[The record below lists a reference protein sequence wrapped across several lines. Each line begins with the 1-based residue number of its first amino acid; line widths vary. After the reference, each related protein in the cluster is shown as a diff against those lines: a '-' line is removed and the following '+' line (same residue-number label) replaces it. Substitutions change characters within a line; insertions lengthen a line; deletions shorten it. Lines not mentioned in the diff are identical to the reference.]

1 MATKLVSVVTGG
13 SNQHQTT
20 SAEINGI
27 ATDFISQGV
36 VGAVSNTSGV
46 APATG
51 AFAVNAIGTPN
62 MSVRV
67 TNGVAYVTATPT
79 GGTSQ
84 TFRVTMD
91 ATEDVTIAANATGG
105 TRYDWIYIKLDADK
119 LVNPAVDASDVAT
132 LTTSRSTSAST
143 DNGTPPTYG
152 YCIAVVTVANAASS
166 ITNSNITDSRTRTGV
181 TNLSTSTSSNNVITA
196 PMLSTSAIKLGYTER
211 TSNFTDTTAGSWVDV
226 TSLTVTV
233 TVPAGGRDIKITAFA
248 STLRATGAAGT
259 FVSMSVREGSN
270 VLGMGGFN
278 QGGIAYNQPMNVVA
292 RVSAPS
298 AGSHTYKVSI
308 GQSAAGTITLGAAA
322 SGTASLYDAHTPAFI
337 LVELI

>member
-119 LVNPAVDASDVAT
+119 LVSPAVDASDVVT
-132 LTTSRSTSAST
+132 LTASRSTSSST
-143 DNGTPPTYG
+143 DNGTPPSYG
-152 YCIAVVTVANAASS
+152 YNIAVVTVANGASS
-166 ITNSNITDSRTRTGV
+166 ITNSNITDSRVQTGAK
-181 TNLSTSTSSNNVITA
+181 TSSAQAASGMVVQVVDSLTTGMTTGTTTIPVDNTIPQITEGDQVMSVSITPKSA
-196 PMLSTSAIKLGYTER
+196 ANKLIIDVVTFGSSSIVGSVTAALFQDSTANALAATNGY
-211 TSNFTDTTAGSWVDV
+211 NTTATGMTTLPLSYSMTAGT
-226 TSLTVTV
+226 TSSTTFKVRF
-233 TVPAGGRDIKITAFA
+233 GGN
-248 STLRATGAAGT
+248 SAGT
-259 FVSMSVREGSN
+259 FT
-270 VLGMGGFN
+270 FN
-278 QGGIAYNQPMNVVA
+278 G
-292 RVSAPS
+292 S
-298 AGSHTYKVSI
+298 AGATLFSTAAKSYIRVTEVKV
-308 GQSAAGTITLGAAA
+308 
-322 SGTASLYDAHTPAFI
+322 
-337 LVELI
+337 

>member
-13 SNQHQTT
+13 SNSHQTT

-119 LVNPAVDASDVAT
+119 LVNPAVDASDVVT
-132 LTTSRSTSAST
+132 LTTSRSTSSST

-152 YCIAVVTVANAASS
+152 YCIAVVTVSNGASS
-166 ITNSNITDSRTRTGV
+166 ITNGNITDSRQQTGPNNVLADKLRSTNTNHLQLIAGTSKLVKTTVLRQDDTTNTYQSGNSVILTGWGTMSPGASSHISETLTFGV
-181 TNLSTSTSSNNVITA
+181 TFSQRPIVIATYGGDVAGGSPSTYGSA
-196 PMLSTSAIKLGYTER
+196 TSATARKLAYIRAYEVTTTGFKLHLNCDAT
-211 TSNFTDTTAGSWVDV
+211 TWTAG
-226 TSLTVTV
+226 
-233 TVPAGGRDIKITAFA
+233 DIAFY
-248 STLRATGAAGT
+248 
-259 FVSMSVREGSN
+259 
-270 VLGMGGFN
+270 
-278 QGGIAYNQPMNVVA
+278 QWIA
-292 RVSAPS
+292 
-298 AGSHTYKVSI
+298 I
-308 GQSAAGTITLGAAA
+308 GEIA
-322 SGTASLYDAHTPAFI
+322 
-337 LVELI
+337 

>member
-1 MATKLVSVVTGG
+1 MANKICSVVTGG
-13 SNQHQTT
+13 SNSHQTT

-27 ATDFISQGV
+27 ATDFISPGV

-152 YCIAVVTVANAASS
+152 YCIAVVTVANGASS
-166 ITNSNITDSRTRTGV
+166 ITNGNISDSRVRTGANSVPSTALVNAKSFYNPYKFRAYRNAALTTTAAAATAIPFDAETFDTNNNFDSTTNKGRYTAPVAGYYQFNASFGV
-181 TNLSTSTSSNNVITA
+181 TNMAGYLQIFLYVNGSPYGVGSQLYMTSAPNNIVQLAALVPLAAGDYVEAYYYTDGAKAVVVGSSNCHFSGFLV
-196 PMLSTSAIKLGYTER
+196 STT
-211 TSNFTDTTAGSWVDV
+211 
-226 TSLTVTV
+226 
-233 TVPAGGRDIKITAFA
+233 
-248 STLRATGAAGT
+248 
-259 FVSMSVREGSN
+259 
-270 VLGMGGFN
+270 
-278 QGGIAYNQPMNVVA
+278 
-292 RVSAPS
+292 
-298 AGSHTYKVSI
+298 
-308 GQSAAGTITLGAAA
+308 
-322 SGTASLYDAHTPAFI
+322 
-337 LVELI
+337 

>member
-13 SNQHQTT
+13 SNSHQTS

-91 ATEDVTIAANATGG
+91 STEDVTIAANATGG

-119 LVNPAVDASDVAT
+119 LVNPAVAADDVAT
-132 LTTSRSTSAST
+132 LVASRSTSSST

-152 YCIAVVTVANAASS
+152 YNIAVVTVANGASS
-166 ITNSNITDSRTRTGV
+166 ITNSNITDSRTQTGPNSAFSD
-181 TNLSTSTSSNNVITA
+181 NLTA
-196 PMLSTSAIKLGYTER
+196 T
-211 TSNFTDTTAGSWVDV
+211 
-226 TSLTVTV
+226 
-233 TVPAGGRDIKITAFA
+233 KITAKSA
-248 STLRATGAAGT
+248 QHLQLVPGTSKLVKSTVLRQDNTTNAYQSGNTVTLTGWGYIVPGAANTGVETVT
-259 FVSMSVREGSN
+259 FGVTFTQAPIVIVSGGGDATSATTYGSGAAT
-270 VLGMGGFN
+270 VKGMFAIAESINTTGFN
-278 QGGIAYNQPMNVVA
+278 A
-292 RVSAPS
+292 RVRSSDATSWS
-298 AGSHTYKVSI
+298 AGNTVFYQWIAI
-308 GQSAAGTITLGAAA
+308 GEIA
-322 SGTASLYDAHTPAFI
+322 
-337 LVELI
+337 